1 MPRRTG
7 PTVFKDHAKLAFD
20 YVPEHLPHREAQM
33 DRLHSLYRP
42 LLESGVPV
50 NAFLHGPVGTG
61 KTHTARRFSTA
72 LTIEAAAQNRTLK
85 HIVVNCRQK
94 FSADE
99 VTLSMIR
106 NFQREFPARG
116 FSVSEKLT
124 SLRRELEKHHAHL
137 IVVLDEVDVLL
148 KKSGSDLIYSL
159 TRLGE
164 ETAGGRERVSLL
176 LISQQAEALDR
187 MDAATASTF
196 RRTNVVKFTR
206 YAANELEDIVTQR
219 SDLALHPG
227 TWSEEVI
234 QLISEIAAEYGD
246 ARYAIEVL
254 QHAGALADEE
264 AAGEIS
270 AEHVRGA
277 KATVNP
283 TDVEEKV
290 RDLDRGH
297 SLALLA
303 IARKLRQRAYIVTS
317 EAENAYRLVCEEYK
331 EKPRGHTQFW
341 KYLKDLE
348 ALGLI
353 DSKVSSRGT
362 QGKTTI
368 ISLAEVPVKI
378 LAENL
383 EQTLERSG

>member
-1 MPRRTG
+1 MPRRSG
-7 PTVFKDHAKLAFD
+7 PTVFKDLTKLAFD
-20 YVPEHLPHREAQM
+20 YVPEQLPHREAQT
-33 DRLHSLYRP
+33 DRLDTLYRP
-42 LLESGVPV
+42 LLEAGVPV

-61 KTHTARRFSTA
+61 KTHTARRFATA
-72 LTIEAAAQNRTLK
+72 FTAEAASGNRTLK
-85 HIVVNCRQK
+85 HLVVNCRQK

-124 SLRRELEKHHAHL
+124 AVRRELEKHHAHL
-137 IVVLDEVDVLL
+137 IVILDEVDVLL
-148 KKSGSDLIYSL
+148 KKSGSDLIYAL

-164 ETAGGRERVSLL
+164 ETAGGRERASLL
-176 LISQQAEALDR
+176 LISQQADALDKL
-187 MDAATASTF
+187 DEATASTF
-196 RRTNVVKFTR
+196 RRSNAVPFTR
-206 YAANELEDIVTQR
+206 YAASELQDIVTQR
-219 SDLALHPG
+219 CDLGLHPA
-227 TWSEEVI
+227 TWTEEVVT
-234 QLISEIAAEYGD
+234 LIGEIASEYGD
-246 ARYAIEVL
+246 ARYAIELL

-290 RDLDRGH
+290 RDLERGH
-297 SLALLA
+297 ALTLLA
-303 IARKLRQRAYIVTS
+303 IARKMRQKAYIVTS
-317 EAENAYRLVCEEYK
+317 EAEQAYRIVCEEFT

-362 QGKTTI
+362 QGKTTV
-368 ISLAEVPVKI
+368 ISLAEVPAKV

-383 EQTLERSG
+383 ERKLEQ